1 MPPRPRPSDPDA
13 PVRLS
18 EVLAGLSCALDL
30 TEGQPLGH
38 AGRSCVIGMRLADVI
53 GLDGEDRSAL
63 FYALL
68 LKDAGCSSNA
78 SRIAALFGHDD
89 RRIKRERMVLDRSAR
104 LAFARY
110 VARNVRPGEPPL
122 RRVRGVARVL
132 RYARRTVHEVA
143 ELRCARGAEVARAID
158 LPEATAEAIRTL
170 EERWDGS
177 GYPDGLK
184 GEDIPLLARMMAV
197 AQTAEVFVAASGPPA
212 ACAVLRARRGR
223 TLDPALV
230 DAIVPLEQDGPFWS
244 LVRDGDW
251 KAAVDALE
259 PPDRV
264 LSAGD
269 ERLARV
275 AEAFAR
281 VIDAKSPYTLGHSMR
296 VAAVADAI
304 AERLDRR
311 ADHRRDLNR
320 AALLHDVGKLGVPN
334 SILDSPRSLTER
346 EWRIVRRHPELTVR
360 ILRPIPRLGRVAD
373 VAGAHHERLDGSGY
387 HRGVDARAL
396 GPDHRILAVA
406 DVYEALTAVRP
417 YQAARSPDAALAVI
431 RSQTPHALWADACAA
446 LADAVADGRTE
457 VTPPAEPALA
467 VA

>member
-38 AGRSCVIGMRLADVI
+38 AGRSCVIGMRLADAI

-89 RRIKRERMVLDRSAR
+89 RRIKRERTVLDRNAR

-122 RRVRGVARVL
+122 RRARGVARVL
-132 RYARRTVHEVA
+132 RYARRTVREVA

-158 LPEATAEAIRTL
+158 LPEATAEGIRAL
-170 EERWDGS
+170 EECWDGS
-177 GYPDGLK
+177 GPDGLE
-184 GEDIPLLARMMAV
+184 GEAIPLLARIMAV
-197 AQTAEVFVAASGPPA
+197 AQTAEVFVAASGAAA

-223 TLDPALV
+223 MLDPALV
-230 DAIVPLEQDGPFWS
+230 DAIVPLEGDGRFWS

-269 ERLARV
+269 ERLDRV

-281 VIDAKSPYTLGHSMR
+281 VIDAKSPYTLGHSVR
-296 VAAVADAI
+296 VAALADAI
-304 AERLDRR
+304 AGRLDRGPG
-311 ADHRRDLNR
+311 DRRELHR
-320 AALLHDVGKLGVPN
+320 AALLHDLGKLGVPS
-334 SILDSPRSLTER
+334 SILESPRSLTER
-346 EWRIVRRHPELTVR
+346 EWKIVRRHPELTLR

-406 DVYEALTAVRP
+406 DVYEALTAARP
-417 YQAARSPDAALAVI
+417 YQAARSPEAALAVI
-431 RSQTPHALWADACAA
+431 EAQTPHALWADAYAA
-446 LADAVADGRTE
+446 LADAVAEGGTE
-457 VTPPAEPALA
+457 VAPRAEPALSA
-467 VA
+467 A